1 MKKQLVLVSTLIS
14 VLAFSM
20 PVFAASPTAAK
31 ALTPTQKAEVTST
44 ASQLLSSGAVSSQAA
59 ATAVA
64 TSSVDIKAAGKTE
77 EALDKE
83 TTALYNKMDAA
94 KKAVIDDAAKKRNMS
109 AQEVIGNYI
118 KADKELFDLPAKIE
132 WSEALCMSAVDDKAG
147 SVNCVL
153 SRPTVEVSKELINL
167 VKKTNAEYKTMGTF
181 QLNLQ
186 GRKGYKKVDTA
197 IAVSGVTEKD
207 TVANFKAYQK
217 VGNKLVAVKITSVS
231 KGAIGIQVTNS
242 LPVIIVRVQ

>member
-83 TTALYNKMDAA
+83 TAALYKGMDDA
-94 KKAVIDDAAKKRNMS
+94 KKAVIDAAATKRNMS